1 MELSIRSIRRY
12 PVKSM
17 GGESLSTVEV
27 DPRGLAGDRW
37 YAVTDQDGKLA
48 SGKNGT
54 RFRRHD
60 AVFGYSASTYGTS
73 VQITGAGCTWAVG
86 EPELNDELSG
96 VFGVPV
102 TVRAE
107 SAVPHYDGGA
117 VSLIG
122 SATLDWM
129 VERWGVNA
137 DPRRLRVNL
146 VLATEEPFVEETWAG
161 CELAVGEV
169 RLEVERRIPRC
180 RMIDINQDGAEAE
193 GALLKLLGEHRE
205 LCAAVYAGV
214 VAPGSISSGDPVV
227 LC

>member
-1 MELSIRSIRRY
+1 MSISSIRRY

-17 GGESLSTVEV
+17 GGESLDTVEV
-27 DPRGLAGDRW
+27 DTRGLVGDRW

-48 SGKNGT
+48 SGKSST

-60 AVFGYSASTYGTS
+60 AVFDYSAATFGDEVLVS
-73 VQITGAGCTWAVG
+73 GAGSTWTVG
-86 EPELNDELSG
+86 EPELDDELSA

-102 TVRAE
+102 SVRPE
-107 SAVPHYDGGA
+107 SSVPHYDGGA

-129 VERWGVNA
+129 AQHWEINA

-146 VLATEEPFVEETWAG
+146 VVETQDPFVEETWTG
-161 CELAVGEV
+161 GKLVVGEV

-193 GALLKLLGEHRE
+193 GTLLKLLGEHRE

-214 VAPGSISSGDPVV
+214 VVAGRVRRGDALIPG
-227 LC
+227 